1 MIKKKKTSE
10 TNFATK
16 FKMEKKEIII
26 HKMLIIFID
35 NKYSILQFKQLFRR
49 GLEVKAVTK

>member
-1 MIKKKKTSE
+1 
-10 TNFATK
+10 
-16 FKMEKKEIII
+16 MEKKEIII

>member
-1 MIKKKKTSE
+1 
-10 TNFATK
+10 
-16 FKMEKKEIII
+16 MEKKEIIL

-35 NKYSILQFKQLFRR
+35 NKYSILQFKQLFQR